1 MKEIHVLLT
10 GRLGNQLFQYAFAKS
25 IQLRFG
31 GKIYLNTYDLDH
43 VSEKLEHV
51 PGKFHYDMENYKLND
66 EIILE
71 DVKPDWYADFNNF
84 FVKILKKV
92 APKAYFHYMAPK
104 GYLLWQR
111 NDYIDI
117 PNMNTDKV
125 FINGWW
131 QDFRF
136 FHLAENELSKQIVP
150 TTPILEKNKKLYDIA
165 ENSNSV
171 CVSIRGGNYLVPKV
185 KEVLFVC
192 DKNYFEKSIRKVCEE
207 IDNPKFI
214 IFSDDLKWVKEYLNF
229 EKMFPDCD
237 FYYED
242 GTDTVEEKIRM
253 MTKCKNYIISNS
265 SFSWW
270 AQYLSTNN
278 NKKVFAPSY
287 WFTNGQKNGLYMD
300 NWILINPKE

>member
-25 IQLRFG
+25 IQRRFG

-43 VSEKLEHV
+43 VSERLKHI
-51 PGKFHYDMENYKLND
+51 PGKFHYDMANYKLDND
-66 EIILE
+66 VVLE
-71 DVKPDWYADFNNF
+71 DVKPAWYADFNNYI
-84 FVKILKKV
+84 VKVIKKLV
-92 APKAYFHYMAPK
+92 PRWYFRIMSSK

-111 NDYIDI
+111 NDYIEI
-117 PNMNTDKV
+117 PHLNTDKV
-125 FINGWW
+125 YISGWW

-136 FHLAENELSKQIVP
+136 FHDAEEELARQIVP
-150 TTPILEKNKKLYDIA
+150 TTPVLKKNKKLYDIA
-165 ENSNSV
+165 NDENSV

-192 DKNYFEKSIRKVCEE
+192 DKNYFIKAINRACEE
-207 IDNPKFI
+207 IENPKFI
-214 IFSDDLKWVKEYLNF
+214 IFSDDIKWVKEYIDL
-229 EKMFPDCD
+229 ESMFPQCE

-253 MTKCKNYIISNS
+253 MTMCKNFIISNS

-270 AQYLSTNN
+270 AQYLSTNTS
-278 NKKVFAPSY
+278 KKVIAPSY
-287 WFTNGQKNGLYMD
+287 WFTDGQKNGLYMD
-300 NWILINPKE
+300 NWILIDPKG